1 MASGTINNGRG
12 FVDKRHGR
20 VNSSTTKLAEEAN
33 YGNVSSMRT
42 RLTAISA
49 TKYPSWKLDAM
60 TKNDMVSA
68 LRLET
73 GDKAGI

>member
-1 MASGTINNGRG
+1 MASGTLNNGRG
-12 FVDKRHGR
+12 FVDKRRGR
-20 VNSSTTKLAEEAN
+20 VHSTVPLTEEAN
-33 YGNVSSMRT
+33 YGNVSAMRT

-60 TKNDMVSA
+60 TKNDMVNA

-73 GDKAGI
+73 TDKNGI